1 MLNTLIFEDSII
13 IFWDRINLK
22 ENENYKLSLNGKV
35 VGGTRKTHYMF
46 SGLIPQA
53 EYCIAVS
60 LVQEHGENML
70 ASICVKTH
78 PEKRRIDITKP
89 PYCAVGDG
97 KTLNTKAIQKAID
110 DCGQDDCVYIPQG
123 EFLSGALRLHSDMEV
138 YLADGAVLLGSAS
151 VEDYLPKIN
160 SRFEGLEMQCLSSL
174 INVGELDKN
183 TGYTTQNVTIRG
195 KGKIV
200 GGGNILA
207 QNVID
212 YESVILQEYIESLG
226 DKIGEYERKDTIAGR
241 VRPRLI
247 NISNAQN
254 VVICG
259 VGIEKAPSWNVHII
273 YSDNVVTC
281 GCRFESFGIR
291 NGDGWDPD
299 SSTNCTIFNCEFNV
313 GDDCVA
319 IKSGKNPEGN
329 IIGKP
334 CKNIKIFDCKAE
346 KGHGVAIGSELSGGV
361 DGVYVWDCNFEK
373 SLCGLHIKTTGKRGG
388 YVKNVFIDNSK
399 LASINIRTVHY
410 NDDGES
416 SNEITVFDNI
426 VLNNVYIAGI
436 KYLDEARN
444 EPCEAIVIADQGFIM
459 KRISMNN
466 IIIGDSQLTD
476 IEAIDSFNEVTLTNV
491 TWVK

>member
-1 MLNTLIFEDSII
+1 MLNTLVFENTII
-13 IFWDRINLK
+13 IYWDRIDLK
-22 ENENYKLSLNGKV
+22 DNARYKLLLNEKA
-35 VGGTRKTHYMF
+35 VGFTRKTHYTF
-46 SGLIPQA
+46 EGLTPLT
-53 EYCIAVS
+53 EYQIKVFIES
-60 LVQEHGENML
+60 LDKCEEVGSLRVTTEAKKQ
-70 ASICVKTH
+70 
-78 PEKRRIDITKP
+78 RIDITQA

-97 KTLNTKAIQKAID
+97 KTLNTVSIQKAID
-110 DCGQDDCVYIPQG
+110 DCGKDDCVYIPKG
-123 EFLSGALRLHSDMEV
+123 KFLSGALRLHSDMEL
-138 YLADGAVLLGSAS
+138 YLDEEAILLGSTN
-151 VEDYLPKIN
+151 VNDYLPKIN

-174 INVGELDKN
+174 VNIGELDKN
-183 TGYTTQNVTIRG
+183 AGYTTHNVIIRG

-200 GGGNILA
+200 GGGNILS

-212 YESVILQEYIESLG
+212 SESLVLQEYIQALG

-259 VGIEKAPSWNVHII
+259 VGIEKAPSWNIHII

-281 GCRFESFGIR
+281 GCKFESFGIR
-291 NGDGWDPD
+291 NGDGWNPD
-299 SSTNCTIFNCEFNV
+299 SSTNCTIFNCEFEV
-313 GDDCVA
+313 GDDCIA

-334 CKNIKIFDCKAE
+334 CKNIKVFDCKSE
-346 KGHGVAIGSELSGGV
+346 KGHGVAIGSELSGGI

-373 SLCGLHIKTTGKRGG
+373 SLCGLHIKTTKKRGG
-388 YVKNVFIDNSK
+388 YVKNVFVDNTK

-426 VLNNVYIAGI
+426 ALNNIYIAGVI
-436 KYLDEARN
+436 YLDEQRN

-466 IIIGDSQLTD
+466 IIIGDSQLTNID
-476 IEAIDSFNEVTLTNV
+476 ALDSFNEVTLTNI
-491 TWVK
+491 TCVK